1 MANASSE
8 PVPVSPQMDRDAT
21 TDFPNT
27 AVTSLYLK
35 VPLVVT
41 TKSEGG
47 SLKGLGLQTQ
57 FRAKQ
62 LQLGGLYCS
71 GLLLF

>member
-1 MANASSE
+1 MRANASSE
-8 PVPVSPQMDRDAT
+8 PVSPQMDRDAT
-21 TDFPNT
+21 TDFTNT
-27 AVTSLYLK
+27 AVSSLYLK

-41 TKSEGG
+41 TKSDSG

-57 FRAKQ
+57 LSAKQ
-62 LQLGGLYCS
+62 LQLGGLYCI